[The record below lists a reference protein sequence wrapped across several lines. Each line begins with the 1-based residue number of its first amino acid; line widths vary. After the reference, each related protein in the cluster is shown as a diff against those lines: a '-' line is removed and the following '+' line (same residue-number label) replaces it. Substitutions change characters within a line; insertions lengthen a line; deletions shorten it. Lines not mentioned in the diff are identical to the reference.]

1 MEKITSLLNKEHR
14 SEFILA
20 ILLIIYLVMGFKTPD
35 SVADIVDTLPG
46 KVVILLIVISLF
58 TYYHPVLAVI
68 AMFAA
73 FDLIRRSSESTG
85 IDSLQ
90 KYVPTEEKKMSQF
103 NAFNQ
108 FPYTLEQ
115 EMVAKMV
122 PMRNSGTSITQSS
135 FKPVLDDLH
144 NAVSL

>member
-1 MEKITSLLNKEHR
+1 
-14 SEFILA
+14 
-20 ILLIIYLVMGFKTPD
+20 
-35 SVADIVDTLPG
+35 
-46 KVVILLIVISLF
+46 
-58 TYYHPVLAVI
+58 
-68 AMFAA
+68 MFAA

-85 IDSLQ
+85 LDSLQ
-90 KYVPTEEKKMSQF
+90 KYVPTEEKKMSRF

-122 PMRNSGTSITQSS
+122 PMRNSGSSITQSS

>member
-1 MEKITSLLNKEHR
+1 MEKLTSLMNKEHR

-35 SVADIVDTLPG
+35 AVANIVDTLPG
-46 KVVILLIVISLF
+46 KVVIIVVVISLF

-68 AMFAA
+68 AMFAG

-90 KYVPTEEKKMSQF
+90 KYVPTEEKRTSQF

-115 EMVAKMV
+115 EMVSKMV
-122 PMRNSGTSITQSS
+122 PMINSGTSITQSS

>member
-1 MEKITSLLNKEHR
+1 MEKLTSLMNKEHR

-35 SVADIVDTLPG
+35 AVANIVDTLPG
-46 KVVILLIVISLF
+46 KVVIIVVVISLF

-68 AMFAA
+68 AMFAG

-90 KYVPTEEKKMSQF
+90 KYVPTEEKRTSQF

-115 EMVAKMV
+115 EMVSKMV
-122 PMRNSGTSITQSS
+122 PMINSGTSITQSS

-144 NAVSL
+144 NAGSL

>member
-1 MEKITSLLNKEHR
+1 MEKFTSLLNKEHR

-35 SVADIVDTLPG
+35 SVAEMVDTLPG
-46 KVVILLIVISLF
+46 KVVIVVIVISLF

-73 FDLIRRSSESTG
+73 FDLIRRSTESTG
-85 IDSLQ
+85 LDSLQ
-90 KYVPTEEKKMSQF
+90 KYVPTEEKRMSQF

-115 EMVAKMV
+115 EIVAKMV
-122 PMRNSGTSITQSS
+122 PMRNSGISITQSS

>member
-14 SEFILA
+14 SEFVLA
-20 ILLIIYLVMGFKTPD
+20 ILLVIYLVMGFKTPD
-35 SVADIVDTLPG
+35 TVANAVDTLPG
-46 KVVILLIVISLF
+46 KVVIIVIVISLF

-85 IDSLQ
+85 LDSLQ
-90 KYVPTEEKKMSQF
+90 KYVPTEEKKVSQF
-103 NAFNQ
+103 NAYNQ

-115 EMVAKMV
+115 EMVSKMV

-144 NAVSL
+144 NAVSV

>member
-46 KVVILLIVISLF
+46 KVVIMVIVISLF

-85 IDSLQ
+85 LDSLQ
-90 KYVPTEEKKMSQF
+90 KYVPTEEKKMSRF

-122 PMRNSGTSITQSS
+122 PMRNSGSSITQSS

>member
-1 MEKITSLLNKEHR
+1 MEKINSLLNKEHR

-20 ILLIIYLVMGFKTPD
+20 ILLVIYLVMGFKTPEA
-35 SVADIVDTLPG
+35 VANAVDTLPG
-46 KVVILLIVISLF
+46 KVVIILIVISLF

-68 AMFAA
+68 AMFVA

-90 KYVPTEEKKMSQF
+90 KYVPTEEKRTSQF
-103 NAFNQ
+103 NALNQ

-144 NAVSL
+144 NAVSV